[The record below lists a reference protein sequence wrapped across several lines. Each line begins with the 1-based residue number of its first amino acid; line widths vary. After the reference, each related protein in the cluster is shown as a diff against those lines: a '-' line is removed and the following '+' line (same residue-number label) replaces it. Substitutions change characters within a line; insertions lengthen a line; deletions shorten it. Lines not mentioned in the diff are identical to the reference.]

1 MGKYFKCVTFFF
13 FHDIPNGT
21 WFWPIFECRNLRFFQ
36 KNRCRFAVELESLG
50 VLCLLPAQAT
60 QVDNKEMLLYI
71 HYTKRFALFQGEKYS
86 NRNKLSLLAG
96 FVLVEKIA
104 GKETRQQHVA
114 RFEDH
119 LFPSKMRGYYGV
131 RWGRLKKPV
140 GPGQQ
145 FFPRHKND
153 PLKTETRRRAWAP
166 QRSPLKSEFYR

>member
-1 MGKYFKCVTFFF
+1 M
-13 FHDIPNGT
+13 
-21 WFWPIFECRNLRFFQ
+21 
-36 KNRCRFAVELESLG
+36 S
-50 VLCLLPAQAT
+50 PAQAT
-60 QVDNKEMLLYI
+60 QVVDNKEMLLYI

-119 LFPSKMRGYYGV
+119 LFP
-131 RWGRLKKPV
+131 LKNAKILRCAV
-140 GPGQQ
+140 GKAQETGWSWPAI
-145 FFPRHKND
+145 FSRHKND

-166 QRSPLKSEFYR
+166 QRSPLKSDV

>member
-1 MGKYFKCVTFFF
+1 MAASTF
-13 FHDIPNGT
+13 D
-21 WFWPIFECRNLRFFQ
+21 
-36 KNRCRFAVELESLG
+36 NRCRFAVELESLG

-119 LFPSKMRGYYGV
+119 LFPLKNAKILRCAVGMAQETGWSWPAIFFQTQKWPFKNRDPPTGLGPTTVPSKIRVFNGNHFTGLT
-131 RWGRLKKPV
+131 RKLK
-140 GPGQQ
+140 
-145 FFPRHKND
+145 NIC
-153 PLKTETRRRAWAP
+153 
-166 QRSPLKSEFYR
+166 

>member
-1 MGKYFKCVTFFF
+1 MHYQMVACDGSIRAKIQISVPGFLCQQTSSQSVGLSTRPALVKVSGRVY
-13 FHDIPNGT
+13 
-21 WFWPIFECRNLRFFQ
+21 
-36 KNRCRFAVELESLG
+36 RCRFAVELESLG

-119 LFPSKMRGYYGV
+119 LFP
-131 RWGRLKKPV
+131 LKNARILWCAV
-140 GPGQQ
+140 GKAQ
-145 FFPRHKND
+145 
-153 PLKTETRRRAWAP
+153 ETGWSRPAIFS
-166 QRSPLKSEFYR
+166 QTQK